1 MSRAAVLLRLMAL
14 ALASASCGGATPAPP
29 TALPPREIHAAGTIR
44 FGARTPTATG
54 LTATE
59 ELRPAR
65 FVEVR
70 LVDEGGATVA
80 STHTDGTG
88 AFELAGP
95 GVSLD
100 VVAHAEHAGLS
111 IETTHDQG
119 GRDVHTFRVPVSEGA
134 PMAVDVRDAESEMA
148 GALHIVDTLLGGLEA
163 VQRWTGV
170 TLPSVYVYWGRGVT
184 TDWSYYRGEMPAGSG
199 RFCLELLGGQPG
211 HQASTDT
218 DEHDEAIILH
228 ELGHFVMDRISGD
241 SSIGGMH
248 PRGSLVDP
256 GLAWEE
262 GRATWFATAVLGLP
276 FYRDTIGIQGGEGGV
291 GGTTRVDENLE
302 TPQPP
307 RGLGSETSVAG
318 VLWDLSDGDDT
329 GLLDGDADGVALGP
343 AAILSAMRDQ
353 AAEPGAFASIG
364 SFLRFLVRTGV
375 AQGADVSAMLART
388 GEPADL
394 LPPDDVSTWPIDVA
408 VGQSAHGTVDGL
420 TDPAPSGGA
429 ARPENGFDAV
439 RAFRVHVTER
449 GMLDVQMLIDGSGGA
464 SDRTDLD
471 LELRDRRA
479 RVLDR
484 TVGATQRQA
493 VVDLV
498 EPGDYIAY
506 VRDAGSGNRADFE
519 LRVALT
525 PVAAAAP

>member
-1 MSRAAVLLRLMAL
+1 MKRAWFAGVLVVCVSCGGNTPASET
-14 ALASASCGGATPAPP
+14 AASASVV
-29 TALPPREIHAAGTIR
+29 HVAGHVT
-44 FGARTPTATG
+44 FGARLPTATG
-54 LTATE
+54 LTASE
-59 ELRPAR
+59 ETRPAR
-65 FVEVR
+65 YVELR
-70 LVDEGGATVA
+70 LVDEAGATMA
-80 STHTDGTG
+80 TTHTDEHGMFALDGTG
-88 AFELAGP
+88 TAI
-95 GVSLD
+95 D

-119 GRDVHTFRVPVSEGA
+119 GREVHTYRVPLTAA
-134 PMAVDVRDAESEMA
+134 PRLEIAIRDADSEMA
-148 GALHIVDTLLGGLEA
+148 GALHIVDTLLHGLEA
-163 VQRWTGV
+163 VQRWTSV

-211 HQASTDT
+211 QQASTDT

-276 FYRDTIGIQGGEGGV
+276 FYRDTIGIQGS
-291 GGTTRVDENLE
+291 GTTRVDENLE
-302 TPQPP
+302 SPDPP

-318 VLWDLSDGDDT
+318 ILWDLSDGDGT
-329 GLLDGDADGVALGP
+329 GLLDGDLDGVAIGP
-343 AAILSAMRDQ
+343 AAVLRAMRDH
-353 AAEPGAFASIG
+353 AAERGTFASSS
-364 SFLRFLVRTGV
+364 SFLRFLVRRGI
-375 AQGADVSAMLART
+375 ADAAGLTAMLART
-388 GEPADL
+388 GEPLDT
-394 LPPDDVSTWPIDVA
+394 LPPDDVSIWPVDVA
-408 VGQSAHGTVDGL
+408 VGGSAHGLVDGL
-420 TDPAPSGGA
+420 TDPAPSGGI

-439 RAFRVHVTER
+439 RAFRVHVAER
-449 GMLDVQMLIDGSGGA
+449 GMLDVQMIVDGSGTA

-471 LELRDRRA
+471 LELRDLRCH
-479 RVLDR
+479 VLDR

-498 EPGDYIAY
+498 DPGDYLAY
-506 VRDAGSGNRADFE
+506 VRDAGSGNRARFE
-519 LRVALT
+519 LRVGLT
-525 PVAAAAP
+525 PVAPP

>member
-1 MSRAAVLLRLMAL
+1 MRRALIAAALLLT
-14 ALASASCGGATPAPP
+14 ASCGGATPAPEE
-29 TALPPREIHAAGTIR
+29 PPRPASVHVSGHVV

-54 LTATE
+54 LTASETP
-59 ELRPAR
+59 RPAR
-65 FVEVR
+65 YVELR
-70 LVDEGGATVA
+70 LVDDAGSTVTT
-80 STHTDGTG
+80 SRTDGQG
-88 AFELAGP
+88 AFEIEGAGT
-95 GVSLD
+95 SID

-119 GRDVHTFRVPVSEGA
+119 GRDVHTLRVPVTGA
-134 PMAVDVRDAESEMA
+134 AMEIGIRDADTEMA
-148 GALHIVDTLLGGLEA
+148 GALHIVDTLLGGLES

-170 TLPSVYVYWGRGVT
+170 TLPSVYVYWGRGTT

-211 HQASTDT
+211 QQASTDT

-276 FYRDTIGIQGGEGGV
+276 FYRDTIGIQGS
-291 GGTTRVDENLE
+291 GTTRVDENLE

-318 VLWDLSDGDDT
+318 VLWDLSDGDGT
-329 GLLDGDADGVALGP
+329 GLLDGDADGVAIGP
-343 AAILSAMRDQ
+343 AAVLSAMRDQ

-364 SFLRFLVRTGV
+364 SFLRFLVR
-375 AQGADVSAMLART
+375 AGAADAGSVGAMLART

-408 VGQSAHGTVDGL
+408 IGASAHGLVDGW

-439 RAFRVHVTER
+439 RAFRVHVPER
-449 GMLDVQMLIDGSGGA
+449 GMLDVQMVIDGTGTA
-464 SDRTDLD
+464 SDRSDLD
-471 LELRDRRA
+471 LELRDLRA
-479 RVLDR
+479 HVLDR
-484 TVGATQRQA
+484 TVGAAQRQA

-498 EPGDYIAY
+498 EPGDYLAY
-506 VRDAGSGNRADFE
+506 VRDAGSGNRARFE
-519 LRVALT
+519 IHVGLT
-525 PVAAAAP
+525 PVAPP

>member
-1 MSRAAVLLRLMAL
+1 ML
-14 ALASASCGGATPAPP
+14 ALVALGACGGAAPGP
-29 TALPPREIHAAGTIR
+29 VTGAPDVRVTGRVR

-59 ELRPAR
+59 EPRPAR
-65 FVEVR
+65 YVELR
-70 LVDEGGATVA
+70 LVDEAGTTLAT
-80 STHTDGTG
+80 THTDAEG
-88 AFELAGP
+88 AFALQGP
-95 GVSLD
+95 GTALV

-119 GRDVHTFRVPVSEGA
+119 GHDVHTYAVPIADASA
-134 PMAVDVRDAESEMA
+134 PMDIGIRDADSEMA

-170 TLPSVYVYWGRGVT
+170 TLPAVFVYWGRGTT
-184 TDWSYYRGEMPAGSG
+184 TDWSYYRGEVPEGSG

-211 HQASTDT
+211 QQASTDT

-248 PRGSLVDP
+248 PRGALVDP

-276 FYRDTIGIQGGEGGV
+276 FYRDTIGIQGSGS
-291 GGTTRVDENLE
+291 GTTRVDENLE
-302 TPQPP
+302 TPQSP

-318 VLWDLSDGDDT
+318 ILWDLSDGDAPSQEDA
-329 GLLDGDADGVALGP
+329 GLLDGDGDGVAIGP
-343 AAILSAMRDQ
+343 AAVLRAMRDQ
-353 AAEPGAFASIG
+353 ASEAGAFASIA
-364 SFLRFLVRTGV
+364 SFLRFLVRTHV
-375 AQGADVSAMLART
+375 VDAPSLAAMLART
-388 GEPADL
+388 GEPADV
-394 LPPDDVSTWPIDVA
+394 LPPDDVSIWPVDVA
-408 VGQSAHGTVDGL
+408 VGASAHGLVDGL
-420 TDPAPSGGA
+420 SDPAPSGGV

-439 RAFRVHVTER
+439 RAFRVHVAER
-449 GMLDVQMLIDGSGGA
+449 GMLDVQMVIDGSGTS

-471 LELRDRRA
+471 LELRDLRA
-479 RVLDR
+479 HVLDR
-484 TVGATQRQA
+484 TIGAAQRQA

-498 EPGDYIAY
+498 EPGDYLAY
-506 VRDAGSGNRADFE
+506 VRDAGSGNRARFE
-519 LRVALT
+519 IRVALT
-525 PVAAAAP
+525 PITSPAR

>member
-1 MSRAAVLLRLMAL
+1 MRRAALLCLLVLLG
-14 ALASASCGGATPAPP
+14 SCGGAGTPDPATPASVPSV
-29 TALPPREIHAAGTIR
+29 HVAGHVT
-44 FGARTPTATG
+44 FGARLPTATG

-59 ELRPAR
+59 ETRPAR
-65 FVEVR
+65 FVELR
-70 LVDEGGATVA
+70 LVDDAGTTVA
-80 STHTDGTG
+80 TTHTDGQG
-88 AFELAGP
+88 AFELEGAGTAI
-95 GVSLD
+95 D

-119 GRDVHTFRVPVSEGA
+119 GQNDHTYRA
-134 PMAVDVRDAESEMA
+134 AVTGPAMEVQIRDADSEMA

-163 VQRWTGV
+163 VQRWTDV
-170 TLPSVYVYWGRGVT
+170 TLPAVYVYWGRGVT
-184 TDWSYYRGEMPAGSG
+184 TDWSYYRGEMPTGSG

-211 HQASTDT
+211 QQASTDT

-228 ELGHFVMDRISGD
+228 ELGHFVMDRLSGD

-262 GRATWFATAVLGLP
+262 GRATWFATAVLGVP
-276 FYRDTIGIQGGEGGV
+276 FYRDTIGIQGGVDGV

-302 TPQPP
+302 TPQSP

-318 VLWDLSDGDDT
+318 ILWDLSDGDGT
-329 GLLDGDADGVALGP
+329 GLLDGDGDGVAIGP
-343 AAILSAMRDQ
+343 AAVLRAMRDQ
-353 AAEPGAFASIG
+353 AAEPGAFASSA

-375 AQGADVSAMLART
+375 VDQASVATMLQRT
-388 GEPADL
+388 GEPGDQ
-394 LPPDDVSTWPIDVA
+394 LPVDDVSIWPIDVA
-408 VGQSAHGTVDGL
+408 VGASAHGLVDGL

-439 RAFRVHVTER
+439 RAFRVHVASR
-449 GMLDVQMLIDGSGGA
+449 GMLDVQMVIDGSGTS

-471 LELRDRRA
+471 LELRDLRA
-479 RVLDR
+479 HVLDR
-484 TVGATQRQA
+484 TVGASQRQA

-498 EPGDYIAY
+498 DPGDYLAY
-506 VRDAGSGNRADFE
+506 VRDAGSGNRARFE

-525 PVAAAAP
+525 PVAAP